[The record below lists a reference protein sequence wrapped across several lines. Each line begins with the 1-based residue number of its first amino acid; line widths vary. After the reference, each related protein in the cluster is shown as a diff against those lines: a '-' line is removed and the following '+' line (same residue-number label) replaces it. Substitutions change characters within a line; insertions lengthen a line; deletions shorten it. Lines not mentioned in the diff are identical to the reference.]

1 MVNFGCQAPT
11 LAPWGSQLLSER
23 TTQDREHW
31 EPLKQEQVLP
41 AALLGGGISEQQA
54 GGGTALLRIEG
65 KRGLPNSPNRL
76 WGCPGYHQGRGWAEC
91 PRTSLLDGP
100 KEITEHIFTWIQQ

>member
-1 MVNFGCQAPT
+1 MGNFGCQAST
-11 LAPWGSQLLSER
+11 LTPWGSQLLSEG

-41 AALLGGGISEQQA
+41 AALLGGNISEQEGA

-65 KRGLPNSPNRL
+65 
-76 WGCPGYHQGRGWAEC
+76 
-91 PRTSLLDGP
+91 
-100 KEITEHIFTWIQQ
+100 